1 MLEEPK
7 RGGKET
13 REPTETPKNPALG
26 EGPLDTAPKP
36 IDIAPSLY
44 CARARTHTHTHTRSN
59 DYVIIHAR
67 FSNYYFKTMTHEYSK
82 R

>member
-36 IDIAPSLY
+36 IDIAPSLN
-44 CARARTHTHTHTRSN
+44 CARARAHTHTHTRLQEL
-59 DYVIIHAR
+59 VVWHLE
-67 FSNYYFKTMTHEYSK
+67 T
-82 R
+82 